1 MGGEGG
7 DLIRGMVQLQ
17 HKGIKAISNVEKKL
31 AEAEH
36 GVQERLG
43 YDQNLLKD
51 AVSSVPWKTE
61 NLDIMEMYESKG
73 QTYRPSDDVFVFSQA
88 QINARIRA
96 RNRYRLVL
104 EAAA

>member
-1 MGGEGG
+1 MLNGGRGG

-51 AVSSVPWKTE
+51 AVGSVPWKTE
-61 NLDIMEMYESKG
+61 NPKTRKPGS
-73 QTYRPSDDVFVFSQA
+73 PHVSQIKPA
-88 QINARIRA
+88 MRSR
-96 RNRYRLVL
+96 
-104 EAAA
+104 